1 MNCPKCNS
9 EYILKNGRT
18 RSGKQNFKCR
28 DCVRQFVMTP
38 RHQPISLAT
47 KELIDRLL
55 LEKISLAGIVRA
67 TGVSPRWLQYYVNK
81 KLGAVKRQVE
91 VKSKKRGKLTIQCDE
106 MWSFVGNKGNKQW
119 IWLAI
124 DVLTKEIVGVYIDQK
139 YKDAAR
145 GLWNSLPAVYRQ
157 CAVSYTDFW
166 SAYGIVFPKKRHRA
180 VGKDTGQTNY
190 IERFNNTMRQRIS
203 RLARKTLSFS
213 KKLSN
218 HIGAIWYFIHEYN
231 ASLSIN

>member
-1 MNCPKCNS
+1 MVTLTLALQS
-9 EYILKNGRT
+9 
-18 RSGKQNFKCR
+18 FKCR
-28 DCVRQFVMTP
+28 DCSRQFVIAP
-38 RHQPISLAT
+38 RHQPISEDT
-47 KELIDRLL
+47 RELIDRLL

-81 KLGAVKRQVE
+81 KLGAVQRQVK
-91 VKSKKRGKLTIQCDE
+91 VKSKKKGKLTIQCDE
-106 MWSFVGNKGNKQW
+106 MWSFVGDKDNKQW

-124 DVLTKEIVGVYIDQK
+124 DVLTKEIVGVYIGKRDE
-139 YKDAAR
+139 AGAR
-145 GLWNSLPAVYRQ
+145 GLWDSLPAVYRQ

-203 RLARKTLSFS
+203 RLGRKTLSFS

-218 HIGAIWYFIHEYN
+218 HMGAIWYFIHEYN
-231 ASLSIN
+231 ACLSIN

>member
-1 MNCPKCNS
+1 
-9 EYILKNGRT
+9 
-18 RSGKQNFKCR
+18 
-28 DCVRQFVMTP
+28 MTP

-67 TGVSPRWLQYYVNK
+67 TGVSSRWLQYYVNQ
-81 KLGAVKRQVE
+81 KLGAVKRE
-91 VKSKKRGKLTIQCDE
+91 LKVKSKKKGQLTIQCDE
-106 MWSFVGNKGNKQW
+106 MWSFVGNKDNKQW

-124 DVLTKEIVGVYIDQK
+124 DASTKEIVGVYIGKREQ
-139 YKDAAR
+139 AGSQR
-145 GLWNSLPAVYRQ
+145 LWDSLPPVFRQ

-166 SAYGIVFPKKRHRA
+166 SAYETVFTQKRYKA
-180 VGKDTGQTNY
+180 VGKETGLTNY

-203 RLARKTLSFS
+203 RLVRKTLSFS

-218 HIGAIWYFIHEYN
+218 HIGLFGILFMSITPVY
-231 ASLSIN
+231 LSIKTLDFPCYAGLLKKVLVFM

>member
-1 MNCPKCNS
+1 
-9 EYILKNGRT
+9 
-18 RSGKQNFKCR
+18 
-28 DCVRQFVMTP
+28 
-38 RHQPISLAT
+38 
-47 KELIDRLL
+47 
-55 LEKISLAGIVRA
+55 
-67 TGVSPRWLQYYVNK
+67 
-81 KLGAVKRQVE
+81 
-91 VKSKKRGKLTIQCDE
+91 

-124 DVLTKEIVGVYIDQK
+124 DVLTKEIVGVYIGQRDK
-139 YKDAAR
+139 EGAR
-145 GLWNSLPAVYRQ
+145 GLGNSMPAVYRQ

-180 VGKDTGQTNY
+180 VGKDTAQTNY

-218 HIGAIWYFIHEYN
+218 HMGS
-231 ASLSIN
+231 SLVFYS

>member
-1 MNCPKCNS
+1 
-9 EYILKNGRT
+9 
-18 RSGKQNFKCR
+18 
-28 DCVRQFVMTP
+28 MTP
-38 RHQPISLAT
+38 RHQPISSAT

-67 TGVSPRWLQYYVNK
+67 TGVSERWLQYYVNK
-81 KLGAVKRQVE
+81 KLGAVKREVE
-91 VKSKKRGKLTIQCDE
+91 VKSKKKGKLTIQCDE
-106 MWSFVGNKGNKQW
+106 MWSFVGKKDNKQW

-124 DVLTKEIVGVYIDQK
+124 DASTKEIVGVYIGKRDQ
-139 YKDAAR
+139 AGAQ
-145 GLWNSLPAVYRQ
+145 GLWDSLPPVYRQ

-166 SAYGIVFPKKRHRA
+166 SAYETVFPQKRYKA
-180 VGKDTGQTNY
+180 VGKETGLTNY

-203 RLARKTLSFS
+203 RLVRKTLSFS